1 MNTMD
6 SVDRRRSSEETRGNH
21 KHKQNI
27 QTRSSPRQRWELF
40 TLWGHPITNT
50 VSHSDKPSSSL
61 STMSNPP
68 SAKSILQLYTQTLR
82 TARSFSSYN
91 FREYF
96 IRRAKGTFK
105 DIQVCSSSFYV
116 ARRFNYSSLGQ
127 GEKDPA
133 RVAVLYSDAARE
145 LTSLRRSAIVNQLY
159 GGWTLAVE
167 KQKLQRERSDN

>member
-1 MNTMD
+1 
-6 SVDRRRSSEETRGNH
+6 
-21 KHKQNI
+21 
-27 QTRSSPRQRWELF
+27 
-40 TLWGHPITNT
+40 
-50 VSHSDKPSSSL
+50 
-61 STMSNPP
+61 MSNPP

-96 IRRAKGTFK
+96 IRRAKCTFK
-105 DIQVCSSSFYV
+105 EI
-116 ARRFNYSSLGQ
+116 Q
-127 GEKDPA
+127 GERDPA
-133 RVAVLYSDAARE
+133 RVAVLCSEAAKE